1 MPRTSAA
8 SLFASLLPLPVLAL
22 GCEQVKDIKDTV
34 DGLTNPMVVEGVL
47 LGVEPPDVGSGLDLT
62 NSDFARGT
70 AVKAYLADAGDP
82 TQLAD
87 APVKGA
93 MVHFVSDSNGGQ
105 LLLQDQQDGS
115 YTANEEDDGLEYFA
129 EQVALTAE
137 LDGELRKISVNAPPI
152 ANATINNSHSAGN
165 PMNVDISDQ
174 SFDGLLVV
182 VLSSSGEVAFSNLPE
197 TIEELYDF
205 THGEGELAVEIPGGA
220 FNQPGLYA
228 VGVAGTR
235 NAGVDEMEEVNTA
248 LSTFVAGK
256 FKFTAVNVD

>member
-1 MPRTSAA
+1 MTRPSAA
-8 SLFASLLPLPVLAL
+8 LLLASLLPFPLFAL
-22 GCEQVKDIKDTV
+22 GCEQVQDIKDTV

-70 AVKAYLADAGDP
+70 SVKAYLADAGDP

-105 LLLQDQQDGS
+105 VLLQDQQDGS
-115 YTANEEDDGLEYFA
+115 YSANEEDDGLEYVA

-137 LDGELRKISVNAPPI
+137 LGGELRKISVNAPPI
-152 ANATINNSHSAGN
+152 ANAPINNSHAAGN